1 MYNLDNFILYD
12 MKGPQEWFVRGEC
25 FQGEIHNGFHGVRAT
40 QCASLTDTPDM
51 FAQKTN
57 RINQTSYPKN

>member
-1 MYNLDNFILYD
+1 
-12 MKGPQEWFVRGEC
+12 MKGPQEWFVREC
-25 FQGEIHNGFHGVRAT
+25 FQREIHNGFRGVRAT